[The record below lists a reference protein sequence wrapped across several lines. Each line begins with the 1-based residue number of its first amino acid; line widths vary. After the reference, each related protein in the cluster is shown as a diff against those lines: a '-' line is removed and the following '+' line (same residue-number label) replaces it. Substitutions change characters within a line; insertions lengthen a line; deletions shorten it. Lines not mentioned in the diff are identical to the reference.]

1 MMKDKQLRVGNSS
14 AEETE
19 IMQTTEAE
27 QLTTLQKELLRLSPN
42 PNLTDA
48 AEASL
53 KDDAQETEITREMV
67 FTPEASA
74 KDSVKEEV
82 KKDEKKTDPRAAD
95 LPVASVQTT
104 EQTQRAGYDAAIKDG
119 MDEDITQIVF

>member
-1 MMKDKQLRVGNSS
+1 MQDKQLRVGNSS
-14 AEETE
+14 AEEAE
-19 IMQTTEAE
+19 IIQTTEAE
-27 QLTTLQKELLRLSPN
+27 QLTTLEKELLRLSPN

-53 KDDAQETEITREMV
+53 KDNALEREITREKV

-82 KKDEKKTDPRAAD
+82 KKDDKKTDPRAAD

-104 EQTQRAGYDAAIKDG
+104 EQTQRARYDAAINDG
-119 MDEDITQIVF
+119 VDEDIAKIVF